1 MVKRHEVCQDLLA
14 LFAPEIN
21 QLKSHVMEFHLWL
34 SLAFI
39 CVMGALSP
47 GPSLAVVVK
56 NTLFGGSKQ
65 GYATAISHG
74 TGVALY
80 AALTALGIGVI
91 IVKSP
96 MLFNVIKYAG
106 AAFLLYLGIKALLS
120 KKQTIQLSDDNLS
133 QNAKPQTINGWRD
146 GFLIAFLNPKLAIFF
161 LALFSQFVDAQAS
174 VTKKII
180 MVSTVGIIDTTWYLL
195 VAFMFSRGPV
205 LEKLKRNSH
214 IIDKITGSFLIL
226 LAARVVIN

>member
-1 MVKRHEVCQDLLA
+1 
-14 LFAPEIN
+14 
-21 QLKSHVMEFHLWL
+21 MEFHLWL

-39 CVMGALSP
+39 CAMGALSP

-74 TGVALY
+74 IGVALY
-80 AALTALGIGVI
+80 AAITALGIGVV
-91 IVKSP
+91 IVQSP
-96 MLFNVIKYAG
+96 ILFSFIQYAG
-106 AAFLLYLGIKALLS
+106 AAFLFYLGIKALMS
-120 KKQTIQLSDDNLS
+120 KKQSFDLPESETTESTNE
-133 QNAKPQTINGWRD
+133 QTINGWRD

-161 LALFSQFVDAQAS
+161 LALFSQFVDANAS
-174 VTKKII
+174 YQQKII
-180 MVSTVGIIDTTWYLL
+180 MVSTVGIIDTVWYLI

-214 IIDKITGSFLIL
+214 IIDKVTGSFLIL

>member
-1 MVKRHEVCQDLLA
+1 
-14 LFAPEIN
+14 
-21 QLKSHVMEFHLWL
+21 MEFHLWL
-34 SLAFI
+34 SLALI

-74 TGVALY
+74 FGVALY
-80 AALTALGIGVI
+80 AALTALGIGVV
-91 IVKSP
+91 IVQSP
-96 MLFNVIKYAG
+96 VLFSFIQYAG
-106 AAFLLYLGIKALLS
+106 AAFLVYLGIKALMS
-120 KKQTIQLSDDNLS
+120 KKQNLDFQENES
-133 QNAKPQTINGWRD
+133 IDEVNKQTINGWRD

-161 LALFSQFVDAQAS
+161 LALFSQFVDANAS
-174 VTKKII
+174 YQQKII
-180 MVSTVGIIDTTWYLL
+180 MVSTVGIIDTLWYLI

-226 LAARVVIN
+226 LAARIIVN